1 MPAQAPWLHDP
12 HASGAAR
19 GTLPARAGSA
29 ARRRLG
35 KALLAA
41 ALALGAG
48 AAVAQPFFAGRMSP
62 DERERFR
69 RELRQQQPEW
79 GRYEADQGFR
89 RERMSPSEREQLRQQ
104 LREAR
109 PDDRRGRGRRRD

>member
-1 MPAQAPWLHDP
+1 MLVDP

-19 GTLPARAGSA
+19 SRLPANARSA
-29 ARRRLG
+29 VRRRLG
-35 KALLAA
+35 KTLLAA
-41 ALALGAG
+41 VLALGAG

-62 DERERFR
+62 DERERMR
-69 RELRQQQPEW
+69 RELRQQQQPEQ
-79 GRYEADQGFR
+79 GRYERDPGR
-89 RERMSPSEREQLRQQ
+89 RPQRMSPSEREQLRQQ

>member
-1 MPAQAPWLHDP
+1 MLVDP

-19 GTLPARAGSA
+19 SRLPANARG
-29 ARRRLG
+29 RRRLG

-41 ALALGAG
+41 VLALGAG
-48 AAVAQPFFAGRMSP
+48 AAVAQPFFAGQMSP
-62 DERERFR
+62 DERERLR
-69 RELRQQQPEW
+69 RELRQQQQPER
-79 GRYEADQGFR
+79 GRYERDPGLR

-109 PDDRRGRGRRRD
+109 PDDRRGRGRRRE